1 MKISESALMFKSQHS
16 ESQSLARVLTS
27 DVRMQSNS
35 SSSGTSGVS
44 IQASIIQSQQQ
55 TLKDTISSNS
65 FSHIQ
70 NSDGDEQVMQ
80 NSAFL
85 ESITQVS
92 LTEAITVSA
101 VNLLGQAPT
110 NGQALNQTFTEV
122 QVTRVM
128 AFEAQ
133 SEQQVQTIGKVL
145 TEDGREIDFMLE
157 VNYQREIDAI
167 QTSQFRG
174 ERNLIDPLVINLNGG
189 TAELSDL
196 YFEFDL
202 NSDGEIETLHQT
214 ATGTG
219 FLAFDKN
226 QNGKIDDGSELF
238 GPNSQNGFGELS
250 HYDSDKN
257 GWIDEND
264 AIYSQLSFMDFDGN
278 GQQHLRSI
286 GEVKIGAIA
295 LESRELDFDLY
306 DTQGNF
312 QAQVARTGVALSESG
327 HVLSMQEIYFAEQSF
342 GQGRLERI
350 QNIDLN
356 GSDQTVSISSPLTQF
371 QFDNETLNARVA
383 KTHVKLDLPSY
394 SNRAGLDHFNEFNTG
409 LGASR
414 NSSNNSES
422 GNPEIPAS
430 SQQRQSPI
438 PDDAIKQKEAIQAEF
453 RNRMETE
460 YKNIAEFNHESKG
473 TSDFQYV
480 EIATQSQSVFW
491 QHEGSNVSE
500 SSEDLKIAEL
510 KALIENLK
518 SIRENQVKMQGKLGI
533 YINIDTDT

>member
-1 MKISESALMFKSQHS
+1 
-16 ESQSLARVLTS
+16 
-27 DVRMQSNS
+27 
-35 SSSGTSGVS
+35 
-44 IQASIIQSQQQ
+44 
-55 TLKDTISSNS
+55 
-65 FSHIQ
+65 
-70 NSDGDEQVMQ
+70 
-80 NSAFL
+80 
-85 ESITQVS
+85 
-92 LTEAITVSA
+92 
-101 VNLLGQAPT
+101 
-110 NGQALNQTFTEV
+110 
-122 QVTRVM
+122 
-128 AFEAQ
+128 
-133 SEQQVQTIGKVL
+133 
-145 TEDGREIDFMLE
+145 MLE
-157 VNYQREIDAI
+157 VNYKREIDAI

-189 TAELSDL
+189 NAELSDL

-278 GQQHLRSI
+278 GQQPLRSI

-518 SIRENQVKMQGKLGI
+518 IIRENQVKMQGKLGI

>member
-1 MKISESALMFKSQHS
+1 MKISESALMFKSQYS
-16 ESQSLARVLTS
+16 EGQSLARVLTS

-35 SSSGTSGVS
+35 SSSGTS

-55 TLKDTISSNS
+55 TLKDTISSHS
-65 FSHIQ
+65 ISHIQ

-101 VNLLGQAPT
+101 VNLLWQAPT

-157 VNYQREIDAI
+157 VNYQREIGAI

-202 NSDGEIETLHQT
+202 NSDGETETLHQT

-264 AIYSQLSFMDFDGN
+264 AIYSQLSFMDFGDN
-278 GQQHLRSI
+278 GQQRLRSI
-286 GEVKIGAIA
+286 GEVEIGAIA

-312 QAQVARTGVALSESG
+312 QAQVARTGVG
-327 HVLSMQEIYFAEQSF
+327 
-342 GQGRLERI
+342 
-350 QNIDLN
+350 
-356 GSDQTVSISSPLTQF
+356 
-371 QFDNETLNARVA
+371 A
-383 KTHVKLDLPSY
+383 K
-394 SNRAGLDHFNEFNTG
+394 
-409 LGASR
+409 
-414 NSSNNSES
+414 
-422 GNPEIPAS
+422 
-430 SQQRQSPI
+430 
-438 PDDAIKQKEAIQAEF
+438 
-453 RNRMETE
+453 
-460 YKNIAEFNHESKG
+460 
-473 TSDFQYV
+473 
-480 EIATQSQSVFW
+480 
-491 QHEGSNVSE
+491 
-500 SSEDLKIAEL
+500 
-510 KALIENLK
+510 
-518 SIRENQVKMQGKLGI
+518 
-533 YINIDTDT
+533 